1 MSLAWR
7 FEFAVNGCV
16 LACSRVVI
24 RSFMARAI
32 GLFVVIMPE
41 SSRGQKGRQEGVQSE
56 VKARAKV
63 RQTHGHCRHLPLRY
77 LDLRAL
83 VS

>member
-1 MSLAWR
+1 
-7 FEFAVNGCV
+7 
-16 LACSRVVI
+16 
-24 RSFMARAI
+24 MARAI

-56 VKARAKV
+56 VKARAEV
-63 RQTHGHCRHLPLRY
+63 RQTHGHCRHLPFRY

>member
-7 FEFAVNGCV
+7 FEIAVKGCV
-16 LACSRVVI
+16 LACSRVI
-24 RSFMARAI
+24 RSCIARAI
-32 GLFVVIMPE
+32 GLFAVVKPKY
-41 SSRGQKGRQEGVQSE
+41 RLGLKGRQMGVQSE

-63 RQTHGHCRHLPLRY
+63 RQTHGHCRHLPPIC

>member
-7 FEFAVNGCV
+7 FGFAVKGCV
-16 LACSRVVI
+16 LACSRVI

-32 GLFVVIMPE
+32 GLFVVVMPK

-56 VKARAKV
+56 VKAKAKV